1 MSFGKIEMEPRRQII
16 SVYKQRSS
24 EMIKYAELD
33 FENRDY
39 AGVFLKSLAVI
50 GDMGSAL
57 LISKGYYVPSTRYIF
72 KVLHLR
78 DIQNKY
84 DRYLANPDE
93 EAIGREDAEAALSE
107 GKRLLSQA
115 KDI

>member
-1 MSFGKIEMEPRRQII
+1 MDTGLKRQII
-16 SVYKQRSS
+16 SVYKQRCA
-24 EMIKYAELD
+24 EIMRYAELD
-33 FENRDY
+33 FKSRDY
-39 AGVFLKSLAVI
+39 TRAFLRSLSVI

-57 LISKGYYVPSTRYIF
+57 LISKGYYVPSNRYVF

-78 DIQNKY
+78 DIPNGY

-93 EAIGREDAEAALSE
+93 EVIEKEEAEAALSE
-107 GKRLLSQA
+107 GKQLLSQA

>member
-1 MSFGKIEMEPRRQII
+1 MEPRRQFI

-24 EMIKYAELD
+24 EIIRYAELD
-33 FENRDY
+33 FENGDY
-39 AGVFLKSLAVI
+39 AGAFLRSLGVI

-57 LISKGYYVPSTRYIF
+57 LISKGYYIPSTRYVF

-78 DIQNKY
+78 NIQNKY
-84 DRYLANPDE
+84 DGYLANPDE
-93 EAIGREDAEAALSE
+93 EVIEKEDAEAALSE
-107 GKRLLSQA
+107 GKRLFAQA

>member
-1 MSFGKIEMEPRRQII
+1 MEPTRYFI
-16 SVYKQRSS
+16 SIYKQRSL
-24 EMIKYAELD
+24 EIIRYAELD

-39 AGVFLKSLAVI
+39 AGAFLISLSII

-57 LISKGYYVPSTRYIF
+57 LISKGYYVPSTRYVF

-93 EAIGREDAEAALSE
+93 EAIEKGDAEAALSE
-107 GKRLLSQA
+107 AKRLLSQA